1 MAIISE
7 TELQKRLRKLEAQSV
22 GGGNSPAVHRVGDH
36 YEYVSDYIYVAY
48 ADTISSATNG
58 VIVNQSDATGFQIES
73 PFDATGT
80 LLTFRGFYTTKSINA
95 SGDPTDYV
103 WEDISTMSNFATFDR
118 YYTTSFELLSEIG
131 NPVTPVAG
139 ITWTQIVPSSGVV
152 PSEAVWVAE
161 RYSQNGVATDW
172 SIYPVR
178 SSDASPFIV
187 SFSKAGTAPL
197 LTDQAWADDV
207 ILAVENH
214 TGRDYSNQ
222 KELGYGTAIAITYT
236 PSNTKVI
243 GVFKQAASGA
253 DEWVAPDDFIDGD
266 LFVSGSIVSNKLYSG
281 TVQADLINAVNIA
294 ADTITA
300 NEIDAGTI
308 TANEIDS
315 GTITTDLINTDG
327 ISANKIN
334 VNDSIAFNTTTGSTS
349 DPVGHST
356 GLQFNKTDL
365 HSGVAGVFLGTHK
378 ESDNSVTSGL
388 HIGNLTSYVKITS
401 EDDGSGS
408 GDSNVL
414 LANTRFLSTSL
425 TNGVLEYFSSTTS
438 NTNGKRVVDISSVT
452 TGTTISFDIYGAG
465 GGGASNEGTT
475 GSAADSD
482 LVTYNG
488 TAGSNGSASSITVKN
503 GTTIVQKTY
512 DGTNLTDSGISSGGL
527 GGATGGSGSATGGT
541 GTSSAAPDPNADG
554 GDGGA
559 GETSTSPIIDMEGG
573 LGGGIPTI
581 LTGSFTKAENDTTIE
596 IVVGD
601 GGNGG
606 AGHSAAGDA
615 ARSGLTGS
623 VGYVKVT
630 IANAG
635 AATEIFTISTD
646 KVQSEVD
653 VVVNGNVT
661 ADEIIDRSDVRLKT
675 DIFPIRNALE
685 IVKDLEGV
693 TYTRKDSGKRETG
706 VIAQDVEE
714 VFPFVVS
721 EGADGYLSVAYGRM
735 VGLLIEAVK
744 DLSEQ
749 VEELKK
755 GD

>member
-1 MAIISE
+1 MATISE
-7 TELQKRLRKLEAQSV
+7 TELQRRLKRLESSNAGTTGSALIVK
-22 GGGNSPAVHRVGDH
+22 VGDH
-36 YEYVSDYIYVAY
+36 YEYASDYIYVAY
-48 ADTISSATNG
+48 ASNITSATNG
-58 VIVNQSDATGFQIES
+58 IIASQDDATDFQQE
-73 PFDATGT
+73 PFDALGD
-80 LLTFRGFYTTKSINA
+80 LLSFRGFYTSRSVYA
-95 SGDPTDYV
+95 SGDPTDYTWGDV
-103 WEDISTMSNFATFDR
+103 SLIPSFATSER
-118 YYTTSFELLSEIG
+118 YYHTSFGLLSEIG
-131 NPVTPVAG
+131 DPTTSAG
-139 ITWTQIVPSSGVV
+139 TWTLVTASSAVPG
-152 PSEAVWVAE
+152 EAVWIAE
-161 RYSQNGVATDW
+161 RFTINDNPSAWSIFPARATDT
-172 SIYPVR
+172 SPMILSLAKSGFNQPTLG
-178 SSDASPFIV
+178 DATWI
-187 SFSKAGTAPL
+187 A
-197 LTDQAWADDV
+197 DV
-207 ILAVENH
+207 IIAATAH
-214 TGRDYSNQ
+214 TGRSYSNQ
-222 KELGYGTAIAITYT
+222 KEIGYGTAVAIDYD
-236 PSNTKVI
+236 NGKLF
-243 GVFKQAASGA
+243 GVFQRNGSGQ
-253 DEWVAPDDFIDGD
+253 DVWVTPTDFIDGD
-266 LFVSGSIVSNKLYSG
+266 LFVDGTILADKLVANTITAG
-281 TVQADLINAVNIA
+281 QIA
-294 ADTITA
+294 GDTITA
-300 NEIDAGTI
+300 NEILGNTI
-308 TANEIDS
+308 TAAEIFG

-425 TNGVLEYFSSTTS
+425 TNGVLEYLSSTTS

-452 TGTTISFDIYGAG
+452 AGTTISFDIYGAG

-475 GSAADSD
+475 GSVADSD

-488 TAGSNGSASSITVKN
+488 TAGSNGSASSVTVKN

-527 GGATGGSGSATGGT
+527 GGATGGSGSATGAA

-554 GDGGA
+554 GDGAA
-559 GETSTSPIIDMEGG
+559 GETSTTPIIDMEGG

-581 LTGSFTKAENDTTIE
+581 LTGSFTKAANDTTIE
-596 IVVGD
+596 IIVGD

-606 AGHSAAGDA
+606 AGHSAAGA
-615 ARSGLTGS
+615 SARSGITGS
-623 VGYVKVT
+623 VGYVKIT
-630 IANAG
+630 IASAG

-675 DIFPIRNALE
+675 DISPIRNALE

-693 TYTRKDSGKRETG
+693 VYTRIDSGKREAG

-714 VFPFVVS
+714 VFPYVVS
-721 EGADGYLSVAYGRM
+721 ENSDGYLGVAYGRM

-744 DLSEQ
+744 DLSKQ
-749 VEELKK
+749 IEELKK